1 MSSKSHT
8 VSDRALIQFQS
19 VFFFIQLKGSLN
31 VVSLIQLS
39 TIFLKRG
46 YMIRVN
52 SPDFAATYY
61 YSVERVQR
69 KECNFSC
76 QKFTDLC
83 DFSVA

>member
-1 MSSKSHT
+1 
-8 VSDRALIQFQS
+8 
-19 VFFFIQLKGSLN
+19 
-31 VVSLIQLS
+31 
-39 TIFLKRG
+39 
-46 YMIRVN
+46 MIRVN